1 MMNTIPLKNSST
13 ATLALWLISAVV
25 IINIY
30 FTQTSV
36 AQKETLP
43 TDLEPVVEKSMIP
56 SLFPADLIAFDPVEF
71 LLDDD
76 CNTERFLQPVIQEAS
91 ERYKVDHA
99 MIRAI
104 IMAESSYNLM
114 AISEKGAEGL
124 MQLMPKTARELG
136 VTDSF
141 NPIQNIHAG
150 ARYFKKLLKR
160 FKGDVR
166 LALAAYNAGSR
177 YVSEYKGIPPF
188 KATHAYIKKVLQYQR
203 YYQKQPVGNAILT
216 ASITRS

>member
-1 MMNTIPLKNSST
+1 MNTEPLKNSST
-13 ATLALWLISAVV
+13 ATLALWLISAAV
-25 IINIY
+25 IFNIY

-36 AQKETLP
+36 AQKETLHA
-43 TDLEPVVEKSMIP
+43 DLKPVVEKRMIP

-76 CNTERFLQPVIQEAS
+76 CNTERLLQPVIREAS

-114 AISEKGAEGL
+114 AISKKGAEGL
-124 MQLMPKTARELG
+124 MQLMPNTARELG

-141 NPIQNIHAG
+141 NPTQNIHAG

-160 FKGDVR
+160 YKGNVR
-166 LALAAYNAGSR
+166 LALAAYNAGIR
-177 YVSEYKGIPPF
+177 NVSEYNGIPPF
-188 KATHAYIKKVLQYQR
+188 KATHSYIKKVLHYQR
-203 YYQKQPVGNAILT
+203 YYQKQPAGNAILT
-216 ASITRS
+216 ASIIRS

>member
-1 MMNTIPLKNSST
+1 MNSSPLKNPST

-25 IINIY
+25 IFNIY

-36 AQKETLP
+36 AQKETLHA
-43 TDLEPVVEKSMIP
+43 DLKPVVEKRMIP
-56 SLFPADLIAFDPVEF
+56 SLFPADLLAFDPVEF

-76 CNTERFLQPVIQEAS
+76 CNTERLLQPVIREAS

-114 AISEKGAEGL
+114 AISKKGAEGL
-124 MQLMPKTARELG
+124 MQLMPNTARELG

-141 NPIQNIHAG
+141 NPTQNIHAG

-177 YVSEYKGIPPF
+177 NVKEYNGIPPF
-188 KATHAYIKKVLQYQR
+188 KATHSYIKKVLNYQR
-203 YYQKQPVGNAILT
+203 YYQQQPAGNDILT
-216 ASITRS
+216 ASIIQS

>member
-1 MMNTIPLKNSST
+1 MNSSPLKNSST
-13 ATLALWLISAVV
+13 ATLALWLISAAV
-25 IINIY
+25 IFNIY
-30 FTQTSV
+30 CTQTSV
-36 AQKETLP
+36 AQKETLHGNIK
-43 TDLEPVVEKSMIP
+43 PVVEKRMIP

-76 CNTERFLQPVIQEAS
+76 CNTERLLQPVIREAS

-114 AISEKGAEGL
+114 ATSEKGAEGL
-124 MQLMPKTARELG
+124 MQLMPNTARELG

-141 NPIQNIHAG
+141 NPTQNIHAG

-160 FKGDVR
+160 YKGNVR
-166 LALAAYNAGSR
+166 LALAAYNAGIR
-177 YVSEYKGIPPF
+177 NVSEYNGIPPF
-188 KATHAYIKKVLQYQR
+188 KATHSYIKKVLNYQR
-203 YYQKQPVGNAILT
+203 YYQQQPAGNAILT
-216 ASITRS
+216 ASIIQS

>member
-1 MMNTIPLKNSST
+1 MNTEPLKNSST
-13 ATLALWLISAVV
+13 ATLALWLISAAV
-25 IINIY
+25 IFNIY
-30 FTQTSV
+30 CTQTSV
-36 AQKETLP
+36 AQKETLHA
-43 TDLEPVVEKSMIP
+43 DLKPVVEKRMIP

-76 CNTERFLQPVIQEAS
+76 CNTERLLQPVIREAS

-114 AISEKGAEGL
+114 AISKKGAEGL
-124 MQLMPKTARELG
+124 MQLMPNTARELG

-141 NPIQNIHAG
+141 NPTQNIHAG

-160 FKGDVR
+160 FKGNDR
-166 LALAAYNAGSR
+166 LALAAYNAGIR
-177 YVSEYKGIPPF
+177 NVREYNGIPPF
-188 KATHAYIKKVLQYQR
+188 KATHSYIKKVLNYQR
-203 YYQKQPVGNAILT
+203 YYQQQPAGNAILT
-216 ASITRS
+216 ASIIRS